1 MLICW
6 ILFIFKSIFFKAE
19 ILTPFAKY
27 YLQTIIQVIKKYEFI
42 IQASWFE
49 THHFSDHWSDVH
61 FATKFWA
68 YNWFS
73 FSLVSPAFALVI
85 IVLTRWSKDPPE
97 ETGVW
102 GSAPSF
108 RSRSAEKVKEE
119 KRITAHLSFTL
130 WIKCCN
136 ISLIYKMQTAMK
148 AKDDT
153 LITIWPHFMYLWP
166 TAFLFT
172 LKLIP
177 WFVNMITYY
186 SHANYAERGTNFYS
200 LLFQRI

>member
-73 FSLVSPAFALVI
+73 FSLVSPHLHWSSQFLPDGARTLLRKRECGGLPPPSGVE
-85 IVLTRWSKDPPE
+85 VLKKWK
-97 ETGVW
+97 
-102 GSAPSF
+102 
-108 RSRSAEKVKEE
+108 
-119 KRITAHLSFTL
+119 KRRELQHIFLSHSELNVVTF
-130 WIKCCN
+130 
-136 ISLIYKMQTAMK
+136 
-148 AKDDT
+148 
-153 LITIWPHFMYLWP
+153 H
-166 TAFLFT
+166 
-172 LKLIP
+172 
-177 WFVNMITYY
+177 
-186 SHANYAERGTNFYS
+186 
-200 LLFQRI
+200 